1 KGFHLAITA
10 AKRAGRPLLIGGQV
24 FNFETHK
31 QYFAQEIAPR
41 CNGSIRFLGP
51 VGIVRKRRLLSA
63 AHCLLVPSLA
73 PETSSLVAME
83 AMACGTPVIAFPSG
97 ALAEIVEH
105 GRTGFLVHDEGE
117 MADAIEAVESLDP
130 QVCFETARKR
140 FPVERMIERYFEM
153 YSRLARSVPVS
164 QHNPEHSQPGKICE
178 RAA

>member
-1 KGFHLAITA
+1 LCM
-10 AKRAGRPLLIGGQV
+10 LIS
-24 FNFETHK
+24 FFFFFFFSSRRRHT
-31 QYFAQEIAPR
+31 
-41 CNGSIRFLGP
+41 RFLCVTGVQTCALP
-51 VGIVRKRRLLSA
+51 IL
-63 AHCLLVPSLA
+63 PSLA